1 MRSSSLTAFTAI
13 MILLLTAC
21 GGEPKPQAETP
32 TDPSPQAQPTTT
44 PTDGSA
50 QQPAE
55 KPPDAPPGADFKQPM
70 VPGSD
75 PTAIGNLLQPT
86 NPEQRLAEIEKNIA
100 QNPRERSNPF
110 DIPKL
115 PLSPEIQ
122 RMNTLQ
128 DFDRAAQNL
137 GPRSVPDLPKL
148 PLISLAPPPGA
159 TPPVQTPLGN
169 PGENLTTPAT
179 NQRQPQGGGNGR
191 GVSSPAGNGRGV
203 SSPAGNGRGVS
214 SPAGNGRGVI
224 SPAGNGAVPSRPP
237 TPRTVALPQLQAR
250 GVPDLPGLPTP
261 IGPKLPPAPKGE
273 PIAQIPPSAQAPRG
287 VPDLPKLPTPI
298 GPKLPPEPV
307 AQAPQ
312 APPSPPPPPDTK
324 LADATEVTGVIE
336 VGNQIQIIAKAPNEP
351 SSRYIKVGQK
361 IANGQVTVK
370 RVEKKD
376 GEPIVILEQNGVEVR
391 KLIGEKVAI
400 ATDEKK

>member
-1 MRSSSLTAFTAI
+1 MRSSSLTASTAI

-21 GGEPKPQAETP
+21 GGETEPPA
-32 TDPSPQAQPTTT
+32 ATT
-44 PTDGSA
+44 PTDSSTQAPATTAAPEAAKDPAA
-50 QQPAE
+50 Q
-55 KPPDAPPGADFKQPM
+55 KPPEAPPGADFKSPM
-70 VPGSD
+70 VPGND

-86 NPEQRLAEIEKNIA
+86 SPEQRLAQIERERN
-100 QNPRERSNPF
+100 QNRSNPF
-110 DIPKL
+110 GAPGLKIQPVEQMRLSPPEQLEQAVKNLQPLAVPDLPEL
-115 PLSPEIQ
+115 PLLSQTTVPGAPPQE
-122 RMNTLQ
+122 
-128 DFDRAAQNL
+128 
-137 GPRSVPDLPKL
+137 PRSVPALPGLPLISRTTGAGAPPQEPRSVRALPGLPLISRTTGPGTPPQEPRSVPALPGL
-148 PLISLAPPPGA
+148 PLISLAPSA
-159 TPPVQTPLGN
+159 TQTPLGVSGGN
-169 PGENLTTPAT
+169 GTTPGS
-179 NQRQPQGGGNGR
+179 NQGQPQGEGNG
-191 GVSSPAGNGRGV
+191 
-203 SSPAGNGRGVS
+203 
-214 SPAGNGRGVI
+214 
-224 SPAGNGAVPSRPP
+224 
-237 TPRTVALPQLQAR
+237 Q
-250 GVPDLPGLPTP
+250 
-261 IGPKLPPAPKGE
+261 

-370 RVEKKD
+370 RVEKED

-391 KLIGEKVAI
+391 KPIGQAVAI
-400 ATDEKK
+400 ATDDKK